1 MASISDV
8 SLLEILTKASGRPN
22 GYRKVMKVW
31 VHCSF
36 KFFVHNR
43 IALRLYASLALVDF
57 SSIFLRDANVCILE

>member
-31 VHCSF
+31 VHYGIIV
-36 KFFVHNR
+36 VHYR
-43 IALRLYASLALVDF
+43 IALRLYASLALADF
-57 SSIFLRDANVCILE
+57 SSIFRRDANVCILE